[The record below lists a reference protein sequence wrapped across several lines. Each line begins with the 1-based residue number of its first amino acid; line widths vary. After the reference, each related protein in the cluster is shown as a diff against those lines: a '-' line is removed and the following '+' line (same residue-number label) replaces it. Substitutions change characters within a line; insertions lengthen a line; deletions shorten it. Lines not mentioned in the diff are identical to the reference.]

1 MNIITQ
7 LPRYSDGEV
16 NRALIREITTGME
29 LKKQTE
35 RKKEIEAAE
44 QAKQYKDVK
53 AMKGLG
59 RCVGVIPEWE
69 FFRMQQKYG
78 HAEIHSKGFMK
89 YFQKAF
95 PHLSPNKL

>member
-29 LKKQTE
+29 LKKQVE

-44 QAKQYKDVK
+44 QAKAHIAAKEI
-53 AMKGLG
+53 KGLG

-89 YFQKAF
+89 YFQKKF

>member
-29 LKKQTE
+29 LKKQME
-35 RKKEIEAAE
+35 NKKEIEAAE
-44 QAKQYKDVK
+44 QAKAHVAAREVQ
-53 AMKGLG
+53 GLG

>member
-29 LKKQTE
+29 LKKQIE
-35 RKKEIEAAE
+35 KKKEIEAAE
-44 QAKQYKDVK
+44 QAKAHV
-53 AMKGLG
+53 AAREIKGLG

-69 FFRMQQKYG
+69 FFRMQQRYG

-89 YFQKAF
+89 YFQKTF

>member
-1 MNIITQ
+1 M
-7 LPRYSDGEV
+7 
-16 NRALIREITTGME
+16 TGME
-29 LKKQTE
+29 LKKQIE
-35 RKKEIEAAE
+35 NKKEIEAAE
-44 QAKQYKDVK
+44 QAKAHRAAKEVQ
-53 AMKGLG
+53 GLG